1 MYCEC
6 KRKTKLRSH
15 NTSYCLIEVVA
26 KASLPVDWLDRLKYI
41 EKFEPKICK
50 FEFHQNKAYIL
61 NLPLNMIKLYYIP
74 FFIINKWLIIGQLM
88 SHLVTGN

>member
-15 NTSYCLIEVVA
+15 NTSYCLIGVVT
-26 KASLPVDWLDRLKYI
+26 KASLLVDWLDTLKYI
-41 EKFEPKICK
+41 EKFEAKICK
-50 FEFHQNKAYIL
+50 FEYHQNKAYIL
-61 NLPLNMIKLYYIP
+61 NLPLYYIP
-74 FFIINKWLIIGQLM
+74 FFIINNWLIIGQLM